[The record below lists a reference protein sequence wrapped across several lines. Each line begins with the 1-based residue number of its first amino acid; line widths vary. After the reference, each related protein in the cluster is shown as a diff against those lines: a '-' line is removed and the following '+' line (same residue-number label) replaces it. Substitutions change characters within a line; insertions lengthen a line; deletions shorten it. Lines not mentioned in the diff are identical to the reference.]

1 MLARVE
7 VLAGELE
14 RRSKM
19 NYDSCAGVVGEF
31 RCCSV
36 RVGCRSGQPYSQC
49 LLSRRR
55 SGSPIFGLEYIVI
68 VEPMDTGHFPI
79 THLKFK
85 QLHCRDLRTFRL
97 DPFDGW
103 NPVPGSRCS
112 TS

>member
-19 NYDSCAGVVGEF
+19 NHDSCAGAAGEF
-31 RCCSV
+31 KCCSV

-68 VEPMDTGHFPI
+68 VELMDTGHFPI
-79 THLKFK
+79 THLKFR
-85 QLHCRDLRTFRL
+85 QTSLQRLANIQARSLRRVEF
-97 DPFDGW
+97 GAW
-103 NPVPGSRCS
+103 VSMHY
-112 TS
+112 